1 MKKFVIFL
9 LIISTFM
16 FSMSSVLARDPDE
29 FANKTESNTKINARC
44 VAYFGD
50 LDDPK
55 DPAYYMRLALDIM
68 QFLGP
73 ALVIVMT
80 IIDLIKIAAEQK
92 NDGELQKMGVKT
104 FKRMVFAG
112 ILFILPSFLN
122 WLLELVGL
130 IGTCL

>member
-16 FSMSSVLARDPDE
+16 FSMSGVLAKEP
-29 FANKTESNTKINARC
+29 NESRC
-44 VAYFGD
+44 VAYFGN
-50 LDDPK
+50 LDDPEE
-55 DPAYYMRLALDIM
+55 PAYYMRLALDIM

-92 NDGELQKMGVKT
+92 NDGELQKMGIKT

-112 ILFILPSFLN
+112 ILFILPGFLN